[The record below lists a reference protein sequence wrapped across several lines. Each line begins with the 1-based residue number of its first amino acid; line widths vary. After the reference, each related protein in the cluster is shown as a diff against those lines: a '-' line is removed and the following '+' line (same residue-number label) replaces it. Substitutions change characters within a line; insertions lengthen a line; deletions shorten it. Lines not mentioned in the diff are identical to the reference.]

1 MDLIQVIRRLFSK
14 PNAPQQYE
22 YVKVSA
28 GEPVLDAG
36 QLPSRPV
43 TDATVGLRGPVAE
56 GPAEEIAF
64 SAQGDLESYVRGL
77 ALPKEAIERWISAG
91 VLLPEETRVAT
102 QMIRIM
108 CKNKDLP
115 TS

>member
-1 MDLIQVIRRLFSK
+1 MDLIRVIRRLFSK

-28 GEPVLDAG
+28 VEPALNAG
-36 QLPSRPV
+36 PLPGHPA
-43 TDATVGLRGPVAE
+43 TDAMVNLRGPVAE
-56 GPAEEIAF
+56 GPAVEIAF
-64 SAQGDLESYVRGL
+64 SAQGDLEAYVREL

-108 CKNKDLP
+108 CKNKDFP

>member
-1 MDLIQVIRRLFSK
+1 MDLIRVIRRLFSK

-28 GEPVLDAG
+28 GECAVDAG
-36 QLPSRPV
+36 QLPGHS
-43 TDATVGLRGPVAE
+43 ATEATIGLRGPVTE
-56 GPAEEIAF
+56 GPTEEIAF

-77 ALPKEAIERWISAG
+77 DLPKEAIERWISAG

-108 CKNKDLP
+108 
-115 TS
+115 